1 MIEWINNNWFT
12 LLGGG
17 SISGV
22 IGWFL
27 GGKQQKN
34 QDLKKGNVEIETAEV
49 DYAAKVRELYE
60 SLNAKLL
67 QENEILKSDKD
78 AIIAEFKEEKEY
90 FRGQIDDLRKTS
102 AEMQLQFNT
111 IQLAYAKEVE
121 QSQNWEKLHREL
133 FDKYKS
139 LEKDHEE
146 LKKLYGKLKEDFEKH
161 KKSTKS

>member
-1 MIEWINNNWFT
+1 MIEWFNNNWLT

-17 SISGV
+17 SLSGV

-27 GGKQQKN
+27 GGKQQKQ

-60 SLNAKLL
+60 SLNSKLL

-90 FRGQIDDLRKTS
+90 FRGQIDDLRKQS
-102 AEMQLQFNT
+102 GEMQIQFNN

-133 FDKYKS
+133 FEKYQS

-161 KKSTKS
+161 KKSTKQ

>member
-1 MIEWINNNWFT
+1 MIEWFNDNWFT

-27 GGKQQKN
+27 GGKQQKE
-34 QDLKKGNVEIETAEV
+34 QDLKKGTVEIETAEV
-49 DYAAKVRELYE
+49 DYASKVRELYE

-67 QENEILKSDKD
+67 QENETLKSDKE

-90 FRGQIDDLRKTS
+90 FRSQIDELRKTS
-102 AEMQLQFNT
+102 GDMQIQFNAM
-111 IQLAYAKEVE
+111 QLAYAKEVE

-133 FDKYKS
+133 
-139 LEKDHEE
+139 LEKYNA
-146 LKKLYGKLKEDFEKH
+146 LKTLYDKLKEDFDKH
-161 KKSTKS
+161 KKQKP